1 MSAIKNTVAAT
12 VISAALVLVP
22 GLLEEIEG
30 IRYKPYK
37 DIAGIWTVCSGITG
51 KDVILGKTYTKKECD
66 ALLYK
71 HIEVAKRHVDSA
83 VKVPIPDTMR
93 AALYSFTFNVGGGA
107 FRKSTLLKDVN
118 AGRFTKACSRL
129 YDWVYFY
136 NPKTGKMEKS
146 RGLKNRRDIEY
157 KFCMKELTK

>member
-1 MSAIKNTVAAT
+1 
-12 VISAALVLVP
+12 
-22 GLLEEIEG
+22 
-30 IRYKPYK
+30 
-37 DIAGIWTVCSGITG
+37 
-51 KDVILGKTYTKKECD
+51 
-66 ALLYK
+66 
-71 HIEVAKRHVDSA
+71 VAKRHVDSA

-146 RGLKNRRDIEY
+146 RGLKNRRDV
-157 KFCMKELTK
+157 